1 MIDYYFLILLLINII
16 LFIKGFVTPAEVHK
30 ISNLKSIFNNTFAI
44 SIIFP
49 IYYFL
54 NRGKGNKILYFLNIL
69 LYALF
74 SLAQGWSGIFF
85 FIFIYEL
92 YFRSEQK
99 INFKYILF
107 TFVALCGGIF
117 LYQYIFTLK
126 IAFRITGTF
135 NLYNLYNIQPISFE
149 KSIFYIFSRLSCFS
163 NIIATIQYKEEI
175 LTAINYIY
183 SSENFTILKIL
194 TFIRDSFGSHM
205 ESVLKL
211 IIHSIFAYL
220 GYSLAMFKSDYI
232 ISEERVV
239 SFGTPFLSVIYLL
252 LSYNILQFI
261 LYIIFLI
268 ISVLF
273 IKGLLDTFKDK
284 DVYFVFFLTLMY
296 FAHESGE
303 ISVAFFRQI
312 IGYFIFSLILLV
324 FKSIQ
329 KCINKKYKKFYP

>member
-1 MIDYYFLILLLINII
+1 M
-16 LFIKGFVTPAEVHK
+16 
-30 ISNLKSIFNNTFAI
+30 
-44 SIIFP
+44 
-49 IYYFL
+49 
-54 NRGKGNKILYFLNIL
+54 
-69 LYALF
+69 
-74 SLAQGWSGIFF
+74 
-85 FIFIYEL
+85 
-92 YFRSEQK
+92 
-99 INFKYILF
+99 
-107 TFVALCGGIF
+107 GIF
-117 LYQYIFTLK
+117 LYQHIFPLK
-126 IAFRITGTF
+126 KFIRTTGTF
-135 NLYNLYNIQPISFE
+135 NLYFLNYIQPIPFKESA
-149 KSIFYIFSRLSCFS
+149 FYLFSRLSCFS

-220 GYSLAMFKSDYI
+220 GYSLAVFRSDYI

-284 DVYFVFFLTLMY
+284 NVYFVFFLTLMY